1 MTTMTERRRGVT
13 VRTRI
18 LAWTLLVVALAL
30 CAIVLST
37 GRVLLSRVEASA
49 VTELEHE
56 AAKLRAFATGV
67 NPATGQSFTGAQ
79 QLLTAYL
86 SHNVPEQDETYF
98 SVIDGRADRR
108 SADDPPARLDADPAF
123 ISDLTALRSP
133 VSHRVETAAGSAMY
147 AAIPVEVSGD
157 AALGALVIVEFLA
170 PDEHE
175 VWSTIITMSIA
186 AVFAL
191 ALAGA
196 AGWFVAGR
204 ALTPIREVQETA
216 AGIDGSDLNRR
227 IDVVGTDDVAQLAV
241 TFNGM
246 LDRVQSAFDGQRR
259 FLDDAGH
266 ELRTPITVIRGH
278 LELIDEDPIERE
290 QTLRLVDDELRRMS
304 RLVDDLILLARAD
317 RPDFLLWDAVD
328 VADLVVET
336 LAKATALADRTW
348 SIEEIPEGIVHAD
361 GQRLTQA
368 LLQLIANAVAH
379 TADRDPIAIGG
390 HLDANRLQLW
400 VRDGGTGVP
409 HSEQSHIFERFARGT
424 AGRRRPGS
432 GLGLAIVARIAQAH
446 GGTVRLESTPG
457 QGSVFTLD
465 LPNPSPLSAPPIQSA
480 KEHL

>member
-1 MTTMTERRRGVT
+1 MTERRRGIT

-30 CAIVLST
+30 GVIVLAT
-37 GRVLLSRVEASA
+37 GRVLMSRVEANA

-56 AAKLRAFATGV
+56 AEKLRAFATGV
-67 NPATGQSFTGAQ
+67 DPSTGNGFTDPQ

-98 SVIDGRADRR
+98 SVVHGRADRR
-108 SADDPPARLDADPAF
+108 SADTPPARLDVDEEF
-123 ISDLTALRSP
+123 ITGVSALDAPKSG
-133 VSHRVETAAGSAMY
+133 RVATSAGSAMY
-147 AAIPVEVSGD
+147 AAMPVAFTGD
-157 AALGALVIVEFLA
+157 STTGSLIVVEFLE
-170 PDEHE
+170 PEEQE
-175 VWSTIITMSIA
+175 VHSTIITMSVA
-186 AVFAL
+186 AVFSL
-191 ALAGA
+191 ILAGA

-216 AGIDGSDLNRR
+216 AGIDGSDLDRR

-278 LELIDEDPIERE
+278 LELMGYDAADRE
-290 QTLRLVDDELRRMS
+290 QTLRLVDDELQRMS
-304 RLVDDLILLARAD
+304 RLVDDLILLARAE
-317 RPDFLLWDAVD
+317 RPDFLLIDTVD

-336 LAKATALADRTW
+336 LAKGSALAARTW
-348 SIEEIPEGIVHAD
+348 SIDEIPEGLVQAD

-379 TADRDPIAIGG
+379 TSDGDPIAIGG
-390 HLDANRLQLW
+390 RIEHDHLLLW
-400 VRDGGTGVP
+400 VRDGGVGVP
-409 HSEQSHIFERFARGT
+409 HAEQPHIFERFTRGSS
-424 AGRRRPGS
+424 GERRPGS
-432 GLGLAIVARIAQAH
+432 GLGLAIVARIAEAH
-446 GGTVRLESTPG
+446 GGTVRVDSRPG
-457 QGSVFTLD
+457 HGATFTLD
-465 LPNPSPLSAPPIQSA
+465 LPAPTHKESP
-480 KEHL
+480 